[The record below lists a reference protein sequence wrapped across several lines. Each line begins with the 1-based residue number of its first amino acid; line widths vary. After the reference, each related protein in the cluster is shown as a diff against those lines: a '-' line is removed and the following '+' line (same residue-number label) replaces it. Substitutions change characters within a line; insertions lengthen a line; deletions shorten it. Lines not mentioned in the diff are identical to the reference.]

1 MNTIDL
7 SALDTGQEY
16 HVETRPGTFGMYD
29 GVVTG
34 PHGSITGD
42 PYALHQLG
50 MALIA
55 ASGSA
60 LFAAQL
66 RVDTPGPLN
75 PLEAPVPDLDQLTTG
90 QATAHE
96 AQINVLAVW
105 MEAGVAD
112 LPVENGD
119 WIGDDDTATALVD
132 DFSDLH
138 FADGHLH
145 ARSRCRHDHI
155 HRTTVAHPD
164 DLAAVRRRAETCTG
178 DEDFTV

>member
-1 MNTIDL
+1 MTTIAL

-16 HVETRPGTFGMYD
+16 DVDTRPGTLGMYE

-34 PHGSITGD
+34 PLGSITGD
-42 PYALHQLG
+42 AYALHELG

-60 LFAAQL
+60 LFATWL

-75 PLEAPVPDLDQLTTG
+75 PLEVPVPDPTQLTTG

-96 AQINVLAVW
+96 AQINVLLVW
-105 MEAGVAD
+105 MGAGHEH
-112 LPVENGD
+112 LPVEAGD

-132 DFSDLH
+132 DYSDLH
-138 FADGHLH
+138 FAAGRLH
-145 ARSRCRHDHI
+145 ARSRCRYDHI
-155 HRTTVAHPD
+155 HRTTVEHPD
-164 DLAAVRRRAETCTG
+164 DLAAVCRQAQECTG
-178 DEDFTV
+178 DEDFTA